1 MRIRTFVT
9 KKLSFEITLFLTI
22 LRKSNILK
30 SREFADVPRI
40 SLGSLIRMNELTK
53 IATQVAALLVFS
65 ASLAFITN
73 AVRHDRLP
81 LIMPFPPAYQ
91 CTSSEKPGPPVGVP
105 EALAFFGKPGTAF
118 VDARKREV
126 FQKGHIEGARNIPY
140 SFVEPV
146 SRETLDTLR
155 DYKSVIV
162 YCNREDSEISKLMA
176 GELSQAGVKGVAY
189 LEKGF
194 MAWVKAGGRHTGKA
208 PEAYDE

>member
-1 MRIRTFVT
+1 M
-9 KKLSFEITLFLTI
+9 
-22 LRKSNILK
+22 
-30 SREFADVPRI
+30 
-40 SLGSLIRMNELTK
+40 
-53 IATQVAALLVFS
+53 
-65 ASLAFITN
+65 
-73 AVRHDRLP
+73 
-81 LIMPFPPAYQ
+81 
-91 CTSSEKPGPPVGVP
+91 
-105 EALAFFGKPGTAF
+105 
-118 VDARKREV
+118 
-126 FQKGHIEGARNIPY
+126 
-140 SFVEPV
+140 EPV